1 MQNVLNKA
9 LYKFKQQ
16 KQTIDI
22 RNGMKSHTNTVNT
35 YTEKQKERKRE
46 KEREK
51 NGMC

>member
-22 RNGMKSHTNTVNT
+22 RNGMKRIPTQSHTHR
-35 YTEKQKERKRE
+35 ERKRE
-46 KEREK
+46 CGRES
-51 NGMC
+51 GREMACVE